1 MDVVEACCLLHIAPG
16 SDPDEI
22 KQSFRM
28 EASEW
33 HPDRSGDT
41 QAMQRI
47 NEAREYLLSISKES
61 RLREWRRLKSHISDI
76 MERIDAERDTW
87 EARRAARASV
97 TNNKSSE
104 SEPKPSVTNK
114 VRRAADWESRHR
126 EKVRAQTKKRVTEHR
141 ARNPDAYRA
150 YMREYMKKKRAQQ
163 TT

>member
-1 MDVVEACCLLHIAPG
+1 MDVVEACCLLFVAPG
-16 SDPDEI
+16 CDPDEI

-33 HPDRSGDT
+33 HPDRGGDT

-97 TNNKSSE
+97 TNANPP
-104 SEPKPSVTNK
+104 EPEPSVTNNK
-114 VRRAADWESRHR
+114 RKQRRRAADWEDRNR
-126 EKVRAQTKKRVTEHR
+126 EKVLEQTKARVTAHR
-141 ARNPDAYRA
+141 ARNPEAYRE
-150 YMREYMKKKRAQQ
+150 YMREYMKKRRAA
-163 TT
+163 